1 VDAKTGK
8 DKPKVQQPYMPPV
21 PFPQRLPKYRLE
33 AQYAKFME
41 VLKQLSITIPF
52 TDALAQMPT
61 YAKFLKDLLSSKR
74 SLKDCRSVQLNM
86 ECSAVISREL
96 PPKRGDPGKFTIPCT
111 IGKAAINKALCD
123 LGASVSLMPYTVFK
137 RIGVGELKPT
147 RMTLQLA
154 DSSTRLP
161 LGIVEDVPVQVGK
174 FFVPGDFVVVEMKE
188 DKEVPIILGRP
199 FLRTARTVIDTHE
212 GTLTMTVGGEKVQF
226 QVDKAMKYP
235 NIPDE
240 CYRVD
245 VLDEID
251 EKDRE
256 VQEDFLARQHGLL
269 RYHSDFLSQ
278 FQGSMV
284 SDMSR
289 SETMIHDLAD
299 VSAHVLAVET
309 NACDPLVVTCD
320 PLVVTCGPLV
330 GTCDPLVVTCDPQVF
345 IPAHVS
351 AITTTNCDLQ
361 ESILDSQ
368 IAAKRPE
375 TVLCDSHREVDVPF
389 DPGGRGGKR
398 RLLK

>member
-1 VDAKTGK
+1 
-8 DKPKVQQPYMPPV
+8 
-21 PFPQRLPKYRLE
+21 LE
-33 AQYAKFME
+33 EQYAKFME

-111 IGKAAINKALCD
+111 IGKAAIKKALCD
-123 LGASVSLMPYTVFK
+123 LGASVSLMPHTVFK

-154 DSSTRLP
+154 DSSTRRP
-161 LGIVEDVPVQVGK
+161 LGIVEDVPVQVGR
-174 FFVPGDFVVVEMKE
+174 FFVPGDFVVVEMQE
-188 DKEVPIILGRP
+188 DADVPIILGRP

-251 EKDRE
+251 EKVRE

-269 RYHSDFLSQ
+269 RYHSEYLSK
-278 FQGSMV
+278 FQRSIL
-284 SDMSR
+284 SDR
-289 SETMIHDLAD
+289 LPSETSMHDSAD
-299 VSAHVLAVET
+299 ESALVSSVGTTACDQHTEECDPHT
-309 NACDPLVVTCD
+309 RTCDPLVVTCD
-320 PLVVTCGPLV
+320 PLMV
-330 GTCDPLVVTCDPQVF
+330 TCDPLVDTCDPQV
-345 IPAHVS
+345 IVPAHVS

-361 ESILDSQ
+361 GSILDSQ

-375 TVLCDSHREVDVPF
+375 TVLCDSHREVDIPF
-389 DPGGRGGKR
+389 DPGGCGGKR
-398 RLLK
+398 RLLN